1 MLEWRALQ
9 AAGAQGGWW
18 SSTVDSARGR
28 VGDPIGLPPQRQGGS
43 VWLAAPLAVN
53 LPWLWQGL
61 GWREAQ
67 WLPVVLALLSAA
79 AIWVCWSWLGP
90 IAGRA
95 WAVMADESKQGRHY
109 VHREL
114 ASIEALRRG
123 EVAAEP
129 LGRQAR
135 AARQAQPGADE
146 ASRPRRALQTLLQV
160 LAGLG
165 IVGGITIALFETWPA
180 FDQASRWDAYRRAEL
195 VVTQLGAGSQRAQ
208 WLGTG
213 RIDGAEVIFTRGELD
228 VLLGAPPSSR
238 NDPRLLEA
246 RQRLPLRAEV
256 LWNPGAQRRLLP
268 AEARREVLD
277 GRARV
282 AAGFAAALLFPGALC
297 AWLAHRLAKP
307 RAGAAPGRRSR

>member
-1 MLEWRALQ
+1 
-9 AAGAQGGWW
+9 
-18 SSTVDSARGR
+18 
-28 VGDPIGLPPQRQGGS
+28 
-43 VWLAAPLAVN
+43 
-53 LPWLWQGL
+53 
-61 GWREAQ
+61 
-67 WLPVVLALLSAA
+67 
-79 AIWVCWSWLGP
+79 VCWSWLGP

-95 WAVMADESKQGRHY
+95 WAVMADESKQGRRF

-123 EVAAEP
+123 GLAVDPGARP
-129 LGRQAR
+129 SR
-135 AARQAQPGADE
+135 AARRATAAGIEP
-146 ASRPRRALQTLLQV
+146 SRPRRALQTLLQV

-195 VVTQLGAGSQRAQ
+195 VVTQLDAGSQRAQ

-246 RQRLPLRAEV
+246 RK
-256 LWNPGAQRRLLP
+256 RRLLP
-268 AEARREVLD
+268 ADARREVLD
-277 GRARV
+277 ERARF
-282 AAGFAAALLFPGALC
+282 AAGFAAALFLPGALC

-307 RAGAAPGRRSR
+307 RAGAVPGRRPR